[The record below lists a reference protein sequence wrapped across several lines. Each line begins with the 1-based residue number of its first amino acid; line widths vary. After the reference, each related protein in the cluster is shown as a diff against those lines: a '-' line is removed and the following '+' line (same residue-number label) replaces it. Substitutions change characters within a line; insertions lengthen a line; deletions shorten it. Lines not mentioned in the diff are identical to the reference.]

1 MEQTEIKVV
10 TLQLVVQ
17 ALQQLPL
24 QAVVLEAVEDTLTMV
39 TLARAV
45 QVVLVAEALIKLTE
59 IVKQLADKVQ
69 EQLIKEIMVAAVHPM
84 VIREQVAEVVL
95 LPQAELVVMVVVAA
109 AVPVEHQQS
118 QVLQ

>member
-1 MEQTEIKVV
+1 M
-10 TLQLVVQ
+10 
-17 ALQQLPL
+17 
-24 QAVVLEAVEDTLTMV
+24 VLEAVEDTLTMV

-45 QVVLVAEALIKLTE
+45 QVVLVAEALINLTE

-69 EQLIKEIMVAAVHPM
+69 EHLIKEMMAAAVHPM
-84 VIREQVAEVVL
+84 VIREQVAEAVL

-109 AVPVEHQQS
+109 AVLVEHQQS